1 MGWYFTFFLV
11 SGYCSLVYEIVWL
24 RLAMAEFGVT
34 TPFIAI
40 VLSVF
45 MGGLALGSWSGGVLT
60 RRIGSRM
67 GVLPLRLYAAAEIVI
82 GISGVVVPY
91 VFVSGRTFMAPIAKG
106 AAWDSAS
113 YYLASGAWI
122 AVALLPAC
130 VAMGATFPFAMA
142 AMRDEFGGRAERSFS
157 YLYLANVIGAAAGT
171 VIAAFVLIELLGF
184 RGTLRLSAA
193 LNGILAVA
201 ALVRSSSRPAGA
213 EAGPQGRIEIAQAPS
228 QPRRSVGILAGV
240 FVTGLASMAMEV
252 VWIRQF
258 TFYIGT
264 VVYAFASVLALY
276 LVATFVGS
284 RFYRSASRARHPGH
298 PARLGVWAWTVV
310 GLLGLLPLIT
320 ADPRIPL
327 SAWSIPEVVRV
338 IVGIVPFC
346 GACGVLTPM
355 MIDRWSSGDPG
366 RAGAAYAMNVL
377 GSLLGP
383 LVAGF
388 WLLPA
393 MGERSALLVLSLPL
407 FVMGLVSVVRPAV
420 VMGPNAVAMGT
431 RTAGLLF
438 AGVVVASVLVT
449 VASKSWEEVLL
460 RPSDEAR
467 RDHTATAI
475 AATSPN
481 GKVLVING
489 RTHAYSTT
497 VTKTM
502 AHLPLASLARQPD
515 HALVVAFG
523 MGTTFR
529 SLLSW
534 NIDTTA
540 VELVPSVPALFGQFH
555 RNAVQLLA
563 SPRAH
568 VVIDDGRR
576 FLDRSTDLYDVITID
591 PPPPA
596 EAAASSLLYSKEFY
610 ATARARLRPDGVLQQ
625 WLPYAELPILVSVS
639 RAIRDSF
646 PHVRAFHYQ
655 QGGLSGF
662 HFLASMRPIP
672 LASGAVLASRLPPS
686 AVADFLEWGPEPTA
700 ERQFDWILAG
710 EKPISALIA
719 LAPGVPA
726 VQDDRPFNEY
736 YFLRRW
742 VFR

>member
-1 MGWYFTFFLV
+1 
-11 SGYCSLVYEIVWL
+11 
-24 RLAMAEFGVT
+24 
-34 TPFIAI
+34 
-40 VLSVF
+40 
-45 MGGLALGSWSGGVLT
+45 
-60 RRIGSRM
+60 
-67 GVLPLRLYAAAEIVI
+67 
-82 GISGVVVPY
+82 
-91 VFVSGRTFMAPIAKG
+91 
-106 AAWDSAS
+106 
-113 YYLASGAWI
+113 
-122 AVALLPAC
+122 
-130 VAMGATFPFAMA
+130 
-142 AMRDEFGGRAERSFS
+142 
-157 YLYLANVIGAAAGT
+157 
-171 VIAAFVLIELLGF
+171 
-184 RGTLRLSAA
+184 
-193 LNGILAVA
+193 
-201 ALVRSSSRPAGA
+201 
-213 EAGPQGRIEIAQAPS
+213 
-228 QPRRSVGILAGV
+228 
-240 FVTGLASMAMEV
+240 MAMEV

-284 RFYRSASRARHPGH
+284 RLYRSASRAHAGH
-298 PARLGVWAWTVV
+298 PARMGVWAWTAV

-327 SAWSIPEVVRV
+327 AAWSVPEVVRV

-346 GACGVLTPM
+346 GAVGVLTPM

-407 FVMGLVSVVRPAV
+407 FAMGLVSVVRPAV
-420 VMGPNAVAMGT
+420 VMGPDAVTTGT

-438 AGVVVASVLVT
+438 AGVVAASVLVT

-502 AHLPLASLARQPD
+502 AHLPLAFLGRPPD

-540 VELVPSVPALFGQFH
+540 VELVPSVPALFGHFH
-555 RNAVQLLA
+555 RNAVQVLA

-625 WLPYAELPILVSVS
+625 WLPYAELPILVSVT
-639 RAIRDSF
+639 RALRDSF

-662 HFLASMRPIP
+662 HFLASMQPIP
-672 LASGAVLASRLPPS
+672 IASGAVLASRLPPS
-686 AVADFLEWGPEPTA
+686 AVTDFLEWGPERTA

-710 EKPISALIA
+710 EKPVSALIA

-742 VFR
+742 VFRSPGA